1 MPYSA
6 SNPPVLLEES
16 SDGSVP
22 NLWSYVSSDTHAQV
36 ASTAYF
42 TNAANLGMKLG
53 DLVFAAEAD
62 NGYSTA
68 TFSVSSI
75 NGSGAATVS
84 RGQQMGVTAGTGI
97 TAGTGTV
104 YLNSVTPFGNY
115 IKTDIIIDITGLTS
129 GGTANDIIGVN
140 GGGAAHLG
148 RVTASRNGTIIFGRM
163 TCLEAPV
170 GGGTDIDLYAADEA
184 TGVEDDAIGGLTETQ
199 LINAGVSSAGSSDV
213 MTALPNGS
221 KYLYLA
227 EVGGT
232 NTIYTAGKF
241 LIEMWGIPV

>member
-1 MPYSA
+1 MAYSA
-6 SNPPVLLEES
+6 SNPPSLVRAS
-16 SDGSVP
+16 NDGAAP
-22 NLWSYVSSDTHAQV
+22 NQWVYTTTDTVAQV
-36 ASTAYF
+36 ASSGYF
-42 TNAANLGMKLG
+42 ADGGNLGMRIG
-53 DLVFAAEAD
+53 DTVLVTESD

-68 TFSVSSI
+68 VFSVSSVT
-75 NGSGAATVS
+75 SGAATVS
-84 RGQQMGVTAGTGI
+84 RGQQLGVTAGVGI
-97 TAGTGTV
+97 TAGTGTIV
-104 YLNSVTPFGNY
+104 LNAVTPFGNF
-115 IKTDIIIDITGLTS
+115 IKTDILIDITGLQS

-227 EVGGT
+227 EVGGS
-232 NTIYTAGKF
+232 NAAYSAGKF